1 MADALPNYYQLLEV
15 PPTAPGAEIR
25 QAYLARL
32 QIYHPD
38 KYPALP
44 AELKTLLADQT
55 KTLNAAYETLSDP
68 VRRREYDADR
78 QSQAQS
84 QAQAQAQISKRA
96 YFAQIETLL
105 AQGNRPAALKA
116 ARELHQHYADDP
128 TCRNLYATQL
138 QALGHHRAQQNQ
150 RDPALN
156 SFKLAFNIAA
166 DPALK
171 QRIQQDLRKTE
182 ALAQSAA
189 KPPFNWRQVAIPIL
203 ALGGVLGSLALLR
216 LS

>member
-1 MADALPNYYQLLEV
+1 MADLTNYYSLLEV
-15 PPTAPGAEIR
+15 PPTATVAEIR
-25 QAYLARL
+25 HAYRERL
-32 QIYHPD
+32 KIYHPD

-68 VRRREYDADR
+68 ARRQAYDLSR
-78 QSQAQS
+78 QSQAEDQITAS
-84 QAQAQAQISKRA
+84 QLA
-96 YFAQIETLL
+96 YQQQIETLL
-105 AQGNRPAALKA
+105 AQGNRPAALKV

-150 RDPALN
+150 QAPALN

-171 QRIQQDLRKTE
+171 QRIQQDI
-182 ALAQSAA
+182 QQIQA
-189 KPPFNWRQVAIPIL
+189 KVSPKLTDQPAFKWRQAAIPIL

>member
-1 MADALPNYYQLLEV
+1 MADLSNYYSLLEV
-15 PPTAPGAEIR
+15 PPTATSAEIR

-55 KTLNAAYETLSDP
+55 KTLNVAYETLSDP
-68 VRRREYDADR
+68 VRRQAYDADR
-78 QSQAQS
+78 RSQSQAT
-84 QAQAQAQISKRA
+84 AQATAQASKQA
-96 YFAQIETLL
+96 YVARIETLL
-105 AQGNRPAALKA
+105 AQGNRPEALKV
-116 ARELHQHYADDP
+116 ARELHQYYADDP
-128 TCRNLYATQL
+128 TCRNLYATGL
-138 QALGHHRAQQNQ
+138 QSLGHHRAQQNQ
-150 RDPALN
+150 LDPALN

-171 QRIQQDLRKTE
+171 QRIQQDIQQVQVPVK
-182 ALAQSAA
+182 SAA
-189 KPPFNWRQVAIPIL
+189 QLPFNWRQVAIPIL
-203 ALGGVLGSLALLR
+203 ALGGILGSLALLR